1 MPLEVF
7 SEIVG
12 EVVNFG
18 FGDGPQVN
26 KKRIEQW
33 VNEAQFQI
41 ARQVEAPEFQETEVL
56 TLTKGK
62 FKYPQPANFLRMQ
75 DIFYSEMWSRL
86 RPVDLQQFDQN
97 NPSLVEGPPSIYTL
111 YGTELWLFPTPYNS
125 TDKLELRF
133 IRNAPAL
140 VNESD
145 VPLLNKNYLH
155 LLVGYAVAR
164 AYEAEDD
171 QEMAQAHIARYKA
184 DLAAYASDAQD
195 QVVDRPRV
203 LEGTWGGAS
212 TIYGGW

>member
-7 SEIVG
+7 SEIVN
-12 EVVNFG
+12 EVINFG

-75 DIFYSEMWSRL
+75 DIFYSEMWTRL

-97 NPSLVEGPPSIYTL
+97 NPSLVDPRGVQSAGDL
-111 YGTELWLFPTPYNS
+111 SGVRLDAHW
-125 TDKLELRF
+125 R
-133 IRNAPAL
+133 IRAGVILDAI
-140 VNESD
+140 NEW
-145 VPLLNKNYLH
+145 
-155 LLVGYAVAR
+155 
-164 AYEAEDD
+164 
-171 QEMAQAHIARYKA
+171 
-184 DLAAYASDAQD
+184 
-195 QVVDRPRV
+195 RV
-203 LEGTWGGAS
+203 R
-212 TIYGGW
+212 